1 MRRREVIAL
10 IAGAIAWPLG
20 VRAQPQKVARIGF
33 LTAGSLAMRS
43 ELIDGESVIIGVRP
57 VVLLGEAPFYPAGG
71 HRAAGGSGGIET
83 DIGEKRL
90 P

>member
-43 ELIDGESVIIGVRP
+43 ELIDGELVIIGVRP
-57 VVLLGEAPFYPAGG
+57 VVLLGRHRFTLRVGIVRREGAGDRDR
-71 HRAAGGSGGIET
+71 HR
-83 DIGEKRL
+83 
-90 P
+90 